1 MPPRR
6 DQQRHEE
13 ILDVAIELV
22 REKGMGATSLQ
33 DIADRAGIKKGSLA
47 NYFNSKAELADL
59 IQARFTTIADQVLQE
74 IVRRDDL
81 TPQEKLRELLYL
93 HAEHCAMRVS
103 SPVFVSFMQLWTPT
117 SSPEGRRQL
126 EIRDRYSEAFAAQ
139 VRACVRAGIF
149 RRVDVTTVVRG
160 MVGMMTHTAFWYNA
174 EEHGP
179 LRPHVDAL
187 ISMCFRGLEKRP

>member
-1 MPPRR
+1 MPRLR
-6 DQQRHEE
+6 NQERHEA
-13 ILDVAIELV
+13 ILDVAIQLV
-22 REKGMGATSLQ
+22 REQGVAAASLQ

-47 NYFNSKAELADL
+47 NYFRSKAELAEL
-59 IQARFTTIADQVLQE
+59 IQDRFTKIADQVLQE
-74 IVRRDDL
+74 IIQRDDINA
-81 TPQEKLRELLYL
+81 QEKLRELLYL

-103 SPVFVSFMQLWTPT
+103 SPVFVSFMQLWAPA

-126 EIRDRYSEAFAAQ
+126 EIRDRYSEAFATQ
-139 VRACVRAGIF
+139 VRECIKAGVF
-149 RRVDVTTVVRG
+149 GCVDVKTVVRG

-174 EEHGP
+174 DEHGP